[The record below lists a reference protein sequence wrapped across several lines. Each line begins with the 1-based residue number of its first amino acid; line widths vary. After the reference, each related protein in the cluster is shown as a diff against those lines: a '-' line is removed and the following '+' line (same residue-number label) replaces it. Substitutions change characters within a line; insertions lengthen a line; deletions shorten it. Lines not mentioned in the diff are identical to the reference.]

1 MCVALSNELKC
12 LKPIQIAFQCATYC
26 YSLSLSRQFPGMKE
40 KFKKITIRRLTR
52 RNNDN
57 EIYRNYLW
65 IIWFTCSISLSTR
78 MQRYRI
84 NLFIVD
90 LCHDTNQNKIYDCRT
105 LGFVFGGSYTICFKN
120 VRHFMEKSLKQ
131 LLTSSWNI
139 FASSSPMV
147 RLSESS
153 LSTLLVSSLSDS
165 ITVNSKCSWSFSAS
179 PSASASASALLS
191 ASPSPDVLLTS
202 LFSVSG
208 FSFSVSSSFSSVS
221 SSAFFDASSSSS
233 PPFAC
238 YTTTKSII
246 KMCLLHFSQ
255 IQFKT
260 CFSFLE

>member
-1 MCVALSNELKC
+1 
-12 LKPIQIAFQCATYC
+12 
-26 YSLSLSRQFPGMKE
+26 
-40 KFKKITIRRLTR
+40 
-52 RNNDN
+52 
-57 EIYRNYLW
+57 
-65 IIWFTCSISLSTR
+65 
-78 MQRYRI
+78 
-84 NLFIVD
+84 
-90 LCHDTNQNKIYDCRT
+90 
-105 LGFVFGGSYTICFKN
+105 
-120 VRHFMEKSLKQ
+120 MEKSLKQ

-260 CFSFLE
+260 CFFFSSKMYLCVICIWWSWFVACTFNWSFTFVIALKNNLVRIFTIVGKCLNVC